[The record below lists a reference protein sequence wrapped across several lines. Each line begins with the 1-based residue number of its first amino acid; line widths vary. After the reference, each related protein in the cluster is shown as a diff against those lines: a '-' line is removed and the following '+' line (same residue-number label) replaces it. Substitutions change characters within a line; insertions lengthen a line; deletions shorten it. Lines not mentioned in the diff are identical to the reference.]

1 MSKVLNSIIIENSQN
16 ENKYFQFGILFV
28 TEGLIQ
34 CISLG
39 DHDFTT
45 DTETVSIKRGYL
57 DAS

>member
-1 MSKVLNSIIIENSQN
+1 MYV
-16 ENKYFQFGILFV
+16 FV

>member
-1 MSKVLNSIIIENSQN
+1 MKSIFNLVS
-16 ENKYFQFGILFV
+16 YVFV